1 MSCHG
6 RRAAPGEGRRDPR
19 RLPSAKPGER
29 GAAASMLRPRPGPA
43 AALRFALST
52 EGSSQPPQPSRR
64 TPRHRPPGGTPGPLS
79 GGCRSVGSRTD
90 PRPPG
95 VETNFLRPGPPAAQA
110 ARRLPLQA
118 SRGSGCRRPRPAM
131 RAFLPAPL
139 QPRAPGERLAVPPR
153 LRSNKAGGREASHR
167 GAERVGVGCESPAEA
182 PLGRATVARRG
193 SGDVAGGERGRKC
206 PALGAKALSARPRC
220 PAPPARALPGGPG
233 GSWRRQRRRLAGAAA
248 AWRASRSLTSVQSE
262 RLDHCQ
268 RRHVCRGSRSDA
280 RLQHQQ
286 PLVVR
291 KRGGDW
297 GRGW

>member
-1 MSCHG
+1 
-6 RRAAPGEGRRDPR
+6 
-19 RLPSAKPGER
+19 
-29 GAAASMLRPRPGPA
+29 
-43 AALRFALST
+43 
-52 EGSSQPPQPSRR
+52 
-64 TPRHRPPGGTPGPLS
+64 
-79 GGCRSVGSRTD
+79 
-90 PRPPG
+90 
-95 VETNFLRPGPPAAQA
+95 
-110 ARRLPLQA
+110 
-118 SRGSGCRRPRPAM
+118 M